1 MTLAIEFPLPLNPTR
16 HAACTLAAVACAAVI
31 NLALLGLFHSASS
44 DQWVNPTPQLLSA
57 KASCDTLPD
66 RAARTHCV
74 QALVARALLA
84 ADQPQ
89 QLAAR

>member
-1 MTLAIEFPLPLNPTR
+1 MTHHAKFPLSLNPTQR
-16 HAACTLAAVACAAVI
+16 TACALAAVACAAGV

-44 DQWVNPTPQLLSA
+44 DPWVNPTPQLLSA

-74 QALVARALLA
+74 QALVARALA
-84 ADQPQ
+84 TANQPQ

>member
-1 MTLAIEFPLPLNPTR
+1 MTLHIELPLSLNPSR
-16 HAACTLAAVACAAVI
+16 RAACALAAAACAAVV

-44 DQWVNPTPQLLSA
+44 ERWVNPTPQLLSA

-66 RAARTHCV
+66 RAARTSCV

-84 ADQPQ
+84 ADPPQ